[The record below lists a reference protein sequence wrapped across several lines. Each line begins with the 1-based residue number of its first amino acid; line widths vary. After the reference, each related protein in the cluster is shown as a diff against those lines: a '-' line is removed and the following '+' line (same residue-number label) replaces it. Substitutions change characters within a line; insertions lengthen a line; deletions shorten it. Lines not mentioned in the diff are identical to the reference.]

1 MLSNDS
7 LAAALLC
14 TPLGLSD
21 EAVVAPVTPTEW
33 QRVIGESR
41 TSPGELLGLAAE
53 EIIRHLGCEQQVA
66 DRLAHLLGGADRLL
80 VRMDRFA
87 SAGIWMLTR
96 FDVRFPTR
104 LVERLGT
111 RCPMVVFGAGREQL
125 LSEGGIAIVGARNM
139 SEGARQFAEGA
150 GTATAAAGMTVIS
163 GGARGIDQEAMRAAV
178 SAGGNALG
186 VLADSLERAIKER
199 ETLEL
204 MEYGSLCVI
213 TPNSPSL
220 PFSVASAMGRN
231 KIIYALSDYALVVD
245 SDYEKGGTWNG
256 AIENLR
262 HGFAPLFVRESADS
276 GPGNQ
281 HLIRRGAVALTIDEL
296 RSGDALPELL
306 ESKLRARNDGQG
318 TNRADERLLRL
329 VEYLQQPHRTSEISE
344 ALGLSMAATRELI
357 KEALTANQIV
367 RIKER
372 PATYQSGDKVSGG
385 DLFGDGGS

>member
-21 EAVVAPVTPTEW
+21 ETVIAPVTPAEW
-33 QRVIGESR
+33 QRVIGESQAA
-41 TSPGELLGLAAE
+41 PGELLGLEAE
-53 EIIRHLGCEQQVA
+53 EIRRRLDCEQQLA
-66 DRLAHLLGGADRLL
+66 DRLALLLGGSDRLF
-80 VRMDRFA
+80 VRLDRFA

-96 FDVRFPTR
+96 FDELFPSR
-104 LVERLGT
+104 LIKRLGT

-125 LSEGGIAIVGARNM
+125 LSGGGVAIVGARNM
-139 SEGARQFAEGA
+139 SEGARQFAESA
-150 GTATAAAGMTVIS
+150 GTAAAAAGMTVIS

-178 SAGGNALG
+178 SAGGSALG
-186 VLADSLERAIKER
+186 VLADSLERAIR
-199 ETLEL
+199 ECETQQL

-213 TPNSPSL
+213 TAYSPSL
-220 PFSVASAMGRN
+220 PFSVANAMGRN

-262 HGFAPLFVRESADS
+262 HGLAPLFVRESADS
-276 GPGNQ
+276 SPGNQ
-281 HLIRRGAVALTIDEL
+281 HLIRRGAVALTIAEI
-296 RSGDALPELL
+296 RSGYALPDFL
-306 ESKLRARNDGQG
+306 ESKLRARNDGQC

-357 KEALTANQIV
+357 KEALAANQIV

-372 PATYQSGDKVSGG
+372 PVTYQAGDKVSGG